1 MAENLLSFRAG
12 IPITADGQ
20 LPSIEFLRF
29 LNQSIIRQGGAVG
42 PTIQEIDSQQYAD
55 AGIEENKA
63 QINVTRDDLSKSP
76 LSDLSQFTPQFE
88 ALQRAPVY
96 EQATI
101 DILTSEVHALRE
113 RVTVLITEIENLKA
127 KP

>member
-20 LPSIEFLRF
+20 LPSVEFFRF
-29 LNQSIIRQGGAVG
+29 LSQSIIRQGGPVG
-42 PTIQEIDSQQYAD
+42 PTIGEIDSQQYAD

-63 QINVTRDDLSKSP
+63 QISSFRDDLSKTP
-76 LSDLSQFTPQFE
+76 LPDLSQLTPQFE
-88 ALQRAPVY
+88 ALQKTPVY
-96 EQATI
+96 EPTAI
-101 DILTSEVHALRE
+101 DILTSEVNALRE
-113 RVTVLITEIENLKA
+113 QVAALITDIENLKA